1 MKKTELQAIA
11 EKEFKKDEN
20 LVEVFF
26 TSDGFMFFHK
36 NAADLH
42 ANTNV
47 SGKKMEVITIKK
59 EDFIVAAEPKP
70 LSKMTKA
77 ELEAVAKEKGV
88 DISNAPNNGE
98 RVKLIET
105 VINSEI
111 VA

>member
-1 MKKTELQAIA
+1 MEASAKKAFEENKDL
-11 EKEFKKDEN
+11 KE
-20 LVEVFF
+20 VSF
-26 TSDGFMFFHK
+26 TSDGFMFFQK

-42 ANTNV
+42 ANTNA
-47 SGKKMEVITIKK
+47 SGKKLEVITIKK
-59 EDFIVAAEPKP
+59 ADFITGAEPKP

-88 DISNAPNNGE
+88 DISNAPNNVE

-105 VINSEI
+105 GINSEI